1 VEGCFQL
8 LRAKQAAKE
17 KKEAVEEFL
26 RRHL

>member
-1 VEGCFQL
+1 MLQL
-8 LRAKQAAKE
+8 LSTKEATKE